1 MSKRKKVKITFHT
14 LNQKMW
20 KSENDA
26 ELEENPYWNVET
38 VLNYKM
44 SLPKTDR
51 FYDLK
56 DDKYCFVESMEKQ
69 VIDEN
74 CYLFGYFK
82 SSRSEYRPDLI
93 DKSTGDERPNP
104 KKITEGDVERTHYVL
119 KLSKTDNEVYL
130 FLEYNHFGIS
140 IHNFV
145 NYISESAKQYLQT
158 LSKEKK
164 FAIVHYEI
172 SRNDFP
178 TELERLTRT
187 VLAEVHF
194 DKKLLGSDALDF
206 SNRTIPLQKNLVL
219 SARASKNESIK
230 EFGVDIWNKMHQK
243 NSPISKLRIKGRD
256 ENNNEIL
263 LDTDLMCQSDFIEV
277 DKDPDTGDLNSGQIM
292 AGMRR
297 IATSF

>member
-14 LNQKMW
+14 LTQKMW
-20 KSENDA
+20 KSENEA
-26 ELEENPYWNVET
+26 ELEENPYWDVET
-38 VLNYKM
+38 VLNYKIN
-44 SLPKTDR
+44 LPKTDR

-56 DDKYCFVESMEKQ
+56 DDKYCFVESMKKE

-93 DKSTGDERPNP
+93 DKTTGDERPNP

-172 SRNDFP
+172 PRNDFP

-277 DKDPDTGDLNSGQIM
+277 DKDPDTGDLNSNQIM
-292 AGMRR
+292 AGMKR